1 MSLVRVQQSTQV
13 TLSHTFEVDTV
24 VTDAAGS
31 VMYAFKRLDGTAVVS
46 GTAGHAGAGQPY
58 TAVLPSANT
67 ALLDTYT
74 LDWSGTVAGGAVTVR
89 DFVEVCGGF
98 LFGLGEAQRKPPAL
112 NPTKYPVADLA
123 AARIQ
128 VEVECERMCGVAW
141 VPRFKRVAVEGNG
154 QAKLMTP
161 HTQLR
166 ALRAVTVEGT
176 AWSAPQV
183 AAVRVSESGVLT
195 LPGGSWPAGQ
205 WLGGVWTYGTRII
218 LEYEHGYDYPPEE
231 IRTAA
236 IVRLRSILGQFDTSV
251 PYRAISFTS
260 GDGGTYRLSTPAKDR
275 TGIPT
280 VDAVYEGNHVEVGG
294 FA

>member
-1 MSLVRVQQSTQV
+1 MSLVRVLQSTQV
-13 TLSHTFEVDTV
+13 TLSHLFEVDEV
-24 VTDAAGS
+24 ATDASGP
-31 VMYAFKRLDGTAVVS
+31 VTYAFKRLDGTAVVS

-58 TAVLPSANT
+58 TAVLPGANT
-67 ALLDTYT
+67 QLLDTYT
-74 LDWSGTVAGGAVTVR
+74 LDWEGTVAGAPVKVR
-89 DFVEVCGGF
+89 DFVEIVGGF
-98 LFGLGEAQRKPPAL
+98 LFGLAEARRKPPAL
-112 NPTKYPVADLA
+112 DATRYPVAGLA

-141 VPRFKRVAVEGNG
+141 VPRFKRVALEGNG

-166 ALRAVTVEGT
+166 ALRAVTVEGV
-176 AWSAPQV
+176 AWTPDQV
-183 AAVRVSESGVLT
+183 AAVRVAESGVLT

-205 WLGGVWTYGTRII
+205 WLGGVWTGGARVI

-236 IVRLRSILGQFDTSV
+236 MVRLRSILGQFDTSV

-275 TGIPT
+275 TGIPA